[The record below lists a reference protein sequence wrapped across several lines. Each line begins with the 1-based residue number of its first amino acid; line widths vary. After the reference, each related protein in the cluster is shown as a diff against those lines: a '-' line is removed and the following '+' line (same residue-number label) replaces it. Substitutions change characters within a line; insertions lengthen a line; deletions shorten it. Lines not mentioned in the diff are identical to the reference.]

1 MKPIIDVGLV
11 HLLLALVLVL
21 LVIAISYRER
31 LGLERDLVIATVRTF
46 LQLFVVGYFLIY
58 LFAWDRWEFVL
69 LTLIV
74 MLFAASW
81 IAVGRLKQ
89 PLPGARWI
97 ALASLVVGSAITLAF
112 VTQVVIQVEPWYDPR
127 YLIPIGG
134 MILGNAMTG
143 AALAGERFQG
153 ELRNRVEEVE
163 TLLALGFSGMEAT
176 RDLYRSALQ
185 AAMIPTINAML
196 AVGIV
201 QLPGMMTGQILSG
214 TSPLIA
220 VKYQVVVM
228 LMITCAVA
236 LSAFLF
242 LHLAVKRYLTP
253 SHQLRRQLIL

>member
-1 MKPIIDVGLV
+1 MKPIIDVGTF
-11 HLLLALVLVL
+11 HLLLALAMIAAVLV
-21 LVIAISYRER
+21 ISYRER
-31 LGLERDLVIATVRTF
+31 LGLERDLIIATARTF
-46 LQLFVVGYFLIY
+46 LQLFVVGYFLVY

-69 LTLIV
+69 LTFIL
-74 MLFAASW
+74 MLAAASW
-81 IAVGRLKQ
+81 IAVGRLTR

-97 ALASLVVGSAITLAF
+97 AVVSLAVGSAITLVF
-112 VTQVVIQVEPWYDPR
+112 VTHVVIGVEPWYDPR
-127 YLIPIGG
+127 YVIPIGG

-143 AALAGERFQG
+143 AALAGERFQS
-153 ELRNRVEEVE
+153 ELRSRVEEVE
-163 TLLALGFSGMEAT
+163 TLLALGFAGLEAVQ
-176 RDLYRSALQ
+176 DLYRSAIR

-236 LSAFLF
+236 LSSFLF
-242 LHLAVKRYLTP
+242 LHLAVRRYLT
-253 SHQLRRQLIL
+253 SAHQLRRHLIV

>member
-1 MKPIIDVGLV
+1 MKPIIDVGAV

-31 LGLERDLVIATVRTF
+31 LGLERDLVIATARTF

-74 MLFAASW
+74 MLSAASW

-143 AALAGERFQG
+143 AALAGDRFQG

-163 TLLALGFSGMEAT
+163 TLLALGFSGKEAT
-176 RDLYRSALQ
+176 RELYRSALR

-242 LHLAVKRYLTP
+242 LYLAVKRYLTP
-253 SHQLRRQLIL
+253 AHQLRRQLIL

>member
-1 MKPIIDVGLV
+1 MKPIIDVGFV

-21 LVIAISYRER
+21 LVIAISHRER
-31 LGLERDLVIATVRTF
+31 LGLERDLVIATARTF

-74 MLFAASW
+74 MLSAASW

-97 ALASLVVGSAITLAF
+97 AMASLVVGSAITLAF
-112 VTQVVIQVEPWYDPR
+112 VTQVIIQVEPWYDPR

-176 RDLYRSALQ
+176 RDLYRSALR

-242 LHLAVKRYLTP
+242 LHLVVKRYLTP
-253 SHQLRRQLIL
+253 AHQLRRQLIL

>member
-1 MKPIIDVGLV
+1 MKPIIDVGIV
-11 HLLLALVLVL
+11 HLILALVLVL
-21 LVIAISYRER
+21 LVLAISYRER

-58 LFAWDRWEFVL
+58 LFAWDRWELVL
-69 LTLIV
+69 LTLIL
-74 MLFAASW
+74 MLSAASW
-81 IAVGRLKQ
+81 IAVGRLQQ
-89 PLPGARWI
+89 PLPGARWMALT
-97 ALASLVVGSAITLAF
+97 ALAVGSAITLAF
-112 VTQVVIQVEPWYDPR
+112 VTQVIIQVQPWYDPR

-134 MILGNAMTG
+134 MIMGNAMTG
-143 AALAGERFQG
+143 AALAGDRFQG
-153 ELRNRVEEVE
+153 ELRGRVEEVE
-163 TLLALGFSGMEAT
+163 SLLALGFSGLEAV
-176 RDLYRSALQ
+176 RDLYRSALR

-236 LSAFLF
+236 LSSFLF
-242 LHLAVKRYLTP
+242 LHLTVKRYLTP
-253 SHQLRRQLIL
+253 AHQLRRQLIL

>member
-1 MKPIIDVGLV
+1 MKPIIDVGTL
-11 HLLLALVLVL
+11 HLLLALAMIAAVL
-21 LVIAISYRER
+21 AISYRER
-31 LGLERDLVIATVRTF
+31 LGLERDLIIATARTF
-46 LQLFVVGYFLIY
+46 LQLFVVGYFLVY

-69 LTLIV
+69 LTF
-74 MLFAASW
+74 MLMLAAASW
-81 IAVGRLKQ
+81 IAVGRLTR

-97 ALASLVVGSAITLAF
+97 AVVSLAVGSAITLVF
-112 VTQVVIQVEPWYDPR
+112 VTHVVIGVEPWYDPR
-127 YLIPIGG
+127 YVIPIGG

-153 ELRNRVEEVE
+153 ELRSRVEEVE
-163 TLLALGFSGMEAT
+163 TLLALGFAGLEAVQ
-176 RDLYRSALQ
+176 DLYRSAIR

-236 LSAFLF
+236 LSSFLF
-242 LHLAVKRYLTP
+242 LQLAVRRYLTAA
-253 SHQLRRQLIL
+253 HQLRRHLIV

>member
-1 MKPIIDVGLV
+1 MKPIIDVGII
-11 HLLLALVLVL
+11 HLFLALILVL
-21 LVIAISYRER
+21 LVLAISYRER
-31 LGLERDLVIATVRTF
+31 LGLERDLIIATARTF
-46 LQLFVVGYFLIY
+46 LQLFLVGYFLIY
-58 LFAWDRWEFVL
+58 LFASDRWELVL

-74 MLFAASW
+74 MLSAASW
-81 IAVGRLKQ
+81 IAVGRLEH

-97 ALASLVVGSAITLAF
+97 AVASLVVGSAITLGF

-153 ELRNRVEEVE
+153 ELRSRVEEVE

-176 RDLYRSALQ
+176 RDLYRSALR

-236 LSAFLF
+236 LSSFLF
-242 LHLAVKRYLTP
+242 LHLAVKRYFTP
-253 SHQLRRQLIL
+253 AHQLRRQLIL

>member
-1 MKPIIDVGLV
+1 MKPIIDVGTF
-11 HLLLALVLVL
+11 HLLLALAMIAAVL
-21 LVIAISYRER
+21 AISYRER
-31 LGLERDLVIATVRTF
+31 LGLERDLIIATARTF
-46 LQLFVVGYFLIY
+46 IQLFVVGYFLVY
-58 LFAWDRWEFVL
+58 LFAWDRWELVL
-69 LTLIV
+69 LTFIL
-74 MLFAASW
+74 MLAAASW
-81 IAVGRLKQ
+81 IAVGRLTR

-97 ALASLVVGSAITLAF
+97 AVASLAVGSAITLAF
-112 VTQVVIQVEPWYDPR
+112 VTHVVIGVDPWYDPR
-127 YLIPIGG
+127 YVIPIGG

-153 ELRNRVEEVE
+153 ELRSRVEEVE
-163 TLLALGFSGMEAT
+163 TLLALGFAGSEAVQ
-176 RDLYRSALQ
+176 DLYRSAIR

-236 LSAFLF
+236 LSSFLF
-242 LHLAVKRYLTP
+242 LQLAVRRYLT
-253 SHQLRRQLIL
+253 SAHQLRRHLIV

>member
-1 MKPIIDVGLV
+1 MKPIIDVGFV

-21 LVIAISYRER
+21 LVIAISHRER
-31 LGLERDLVIATVRTF
+31 LGLERDLVIATARTF

-74 MLFAASW
+74 MLSAASW

-97 ALASLVVGSAITLAF
+97 AMASLVVGSAITLAF
-112 VTQVVIQVEPWYDPR
+112 VTQVIIQVEPWYDPR

-176 RDLYRSALQ
+176 RDLYRSALR
-185 AAMIPTINAML
+185 AAMIPAINAML

-242 LHLAVKRYLTP
+242 LHLVVKRYLTP
-253 SHQLRRQLIL
+253 AHQLRRQLIL

>member
-1 MKPIIDVGLV
+1 MKPIIDVEMIHLV
-11 HLLLALVLVL
+11 LALLLILLVL
-21 LVIAISYRER
+21 AISFRER
-31 LGLERDLVIATVRTF
+31 LGLERDLVIATIRTF
-46 LQLFVVGYFLIY
+46 LQLFVVGYFLLY
-58 LFAWDRWEFVL
+58 LFALDRWELVL
-69 LTLIV
+69 LTLLL
-74 MLFAASW
+74 MLTAASW

-89 PLPGARWI
+89 PLPGVRWM
-97 ALASLVVGSAITLAF
+97 AMTSLAVGSAITLTF
-112 VTQVVIQVEPWYDPR
+112 VTQVVIRVEPWYDPR

-153 ELRNRVEEVE
+153 ELRSRVEEVE
-163 TLLALGFSGMEAT
+163 ALLALGFSGLESI
-176 RDLYRSALQ
+176 RDLHRSALR

-228 LMITCAVA
+228 LMIACSVA
-236 LSAFLF
+236 LSSFLF
-242 LHLAVKRYLTP
+242 LHLTVKRYLTP
-253 SHQLRRQLIL
+253 AHQLKRHLIL